1 MGVRIKVALEIMGS
15 PQASYD
21 TSRRGFLRALAA
33 AGVAAPL
40 LARAERLHASLP
52 PRALRSPFRADD
64 LASVQALREQYLLG
78 DHVVYLNHASIG
90 TVPIP
95 VHRAHIGYMELCE
108 SHPSLYVWGD
118 VWRRVLEDTR
128 AAAAELLR
136 CRPDDLAVTHNTT
149 EGFNI
154 LAQGLP
160 LGPGDEVLFSSLNH
174 PGASVAWRGQAARRG
189 FTVRTFPFPATR
201 AAELGVDDVVALHAE
216 QVRPETRVLVLPHVD
231 NMVGMTHPLAE
242 IARAVRDRGVEL
254 VLVDGAQSVGMIPV
268 DLGAAGVD
276 AYAASPHKWLQ
287 APKGLGLFWASPEL
301 QRVLPRMWYR
311 TPGDDIRSSARKY
324 EDYSTRAW
332 PAVVALGDALA
343 FQASIGE
350 SEKRRRYAALRAH
363 VRRRVEDEPGLRWV
377 SPTDPALA
385 SVILAVEVPGEESS
399 EVARRAMDERGAV
412 VRAFGPP
419 LNTLRISPNV
429 ATTEVELDGFL
440 DAIRPASG

>member
-1 MGVRIKVALEIMGS
+1 MAS
-15 PQASYD
+15 PPPSYD
-21 TSRRGFLRALAA
+21 TSRRGFLRALVA
-33 AGVAAPL
+33 AGAASPL
-40 LARAERLHASLP
+40 LAKAERLEASLH
-52 PRALRSPFRADD
+52 PRGPVRVFRADD
-64 LASVQALREQYLLG
+64 PASVLVLRDQYLLG
-78 DHVVYLNHASIG
+78 DHLVYLNHASIG

-95 VHRAHIGYMELCE
+95 VHRAHVGYLELCE

-174 PGASVAWRGQAARRG
+174 PGASVAWQEQAARRG

-201 AAELGVDDVVALHAE
+201 APELTVDDVVALHAG
-216 QVRPETRVLVLPHVD
+216 QVRPETRALVLPHVD
-231 NMVGMTHPLAE
+231 NMVGIVHPLAE
-242 IARAVRDRGVEL
+242 ISATVRDRGVEF

-268 DLGAAGVD
+268 DLGGSGVD
-276 AYAASPHKWLQ
+276 AYAASPHKWIQ

-301 QRVLPRMWYR
+301 RRIVPRMWYR
-311 TPGDDIRSSARKY
+311 TPGDGIRSSARKY

-350 SEKRRRYAALRAH
+350 EEKGRRYATLRGH
-363 VRRRVEDEPGLRWV
+363 LLERVDGDSRLRWG
-377 SPTDPALA
+377 SPRDPALA
-385 SVILAVEVPGEESS
+385 SMIVALEVSGEPAPD
-399 EVARRAMDERGAV
+399 VAARLMDRRGVV
-412 VRAFGPP
+412 VRPFGPP
-419 LNTLRISPNV
+419 LNTLRVSPNV
-429 ATTEVELDGFL
+429 ATLEAELDGFL
-440 DAIRPASG
+440 DAVQASSG